1 MRTSD
6 DLKRKYETAL
16 SGKNKVK
23 GMIDRLEEY
32 LKALHTKVLTM
43 IVKAQQSLRR
53 LDEISLKPNPLTQ
66 IEYLELL
73 IESEKNAAKEGWKQR
88 VQYFEEAKHQAEILA
103 RVKDVKAAEKQIK
116 EEASSGEKWYSRF
129 KFWWLC
135 YNTNCKV
142 QMLLFA
148 ILLGTCYRL
157 RWLMCTHISRLCSAE
172 I

>member
-16 SGKNKVK
+16 SGKSKVK

-53 LDEISLKPNPLTQ
+53 PDEISLKPNPLTQ

-73 IESEKNAAKEGWKQR
+73 IESE
-88 VQYFEEAKHQAEILA
+88 
-103 RVKDVKAAEKQIK
+103 
-116 EEASSGEKWYSRF
+116 
-129 KFWWLC
+129 
-135 YNTNCKV
+135 
-142 QMLLFA
+142 
-148 ILLGTCYRL
+148 
-157 RWLMCTHISRLCSAE
+157 
-172 I
+172 